1 MPVDIL
7 VPPLSQTSDSLHLL
21 EWLKKPGD
29 KVVKGEALFTVE
41 TDKASLEVEAP
52 ESGTLFEV
60 YAEPQTDIAV
70 RSVIGKILREGE
82 IFPQKLESDKAE
94 EQTFHEKMIP
104 DVNSKREEQ
113 KTPADSSSTKRLFVS
128 PRARKLAYE
137 NNLDLS
143 KAVPT
148 GVRGILVERDA
159 RLLMGKVQFTTK
171 TESSPM
177 SHIRQ
182 VIAKR
187 MLESHMGTAP
197 VSYMR
202 ETDATRLVALRNL
215 VLSKLSANDIHP
227 TYTDFFIHI
236 LCESLHQ
243 HPQLNGTFENGQLNL
258 HSNMNI
264 ALAVD
269 TDRGL
274 IVPVLQGADQLTV
287 RQITDQRKLIVEKAI
302 TGSLTPD
309 ELANGTFTLSNL
321 GTLGIDFFT
330 PIINPPQVAILG
342 IGRIREIP
350 AVKDGG
356 IYIRSVVGLALT
368 CDHRVI
374 DGAPAARFLETF
386 SQLVQ
391 SPNEAWL

>member
-41 TDKASLEVEAP
+41 TDKASLEVESP

-60 YAEPQTDIAV
+60 YAKPQTEITV

-82 IFPQKLESDKAE
+82 TFPQKSEADKAE
-94 EQTFHEKMIP
+94 PQITEEIIIQVESAP
-104 DVNSKREEQ
+104 VEQ
-113 KTPADSSSTKRLFVS
+113 KAPVDSKSANRLFAS
-128 PRARKLAYE
+128 PRARKLANE
-137 NNLDLS
+137 KNFDLS
-143 KAVPT
+143 HTVPT
-148 GVRGILVERDA
+148 GMRGMVVERDA
-159 RLLMGKVQFTTK
+159 RLLMEKAQPTAR
-171 TESSPM
+171 TESAPM

-187 MLESHMGTAP
+187 MLESHQGTVP

-202 ETDATRLVALRNL
+202 ETDATGLVTLRNQVL
-215 VLSKLSANDIHP
+215 VELSESDIRP
-227 TYTDFFIHI
+227 TFTDFFIHI
-236 LCESLHQ
+236 VCVALMQ
-243 HPQLNGTFENGQLNL
+243 HPQMNSTFENGQLILNRSVNL
-258 HSNMNI
+258 

-274 IVPVLQGADQLTV
+274 IVPVLRDTDQLTV
-287 RQITDQRKLIVEKAI
+287 RQIANQRKVIVEKAMS
-302 TGSLTPD
+302 GSVTPD
-309 ELANGTFTLSNL
+309 ELTGGTFTLSNL

-342 IGRIREIP
+342 IGRIRESP
-350 AVKDGG
+350 AVKDGE

-374 DGAPAARFLETF
+374 DGAPAARFLETLN
-386 SQLVQ
+386 QLIENP
-391 SPNEAWL
+391 SKAWM